1 MVLIFSK
8 LRHVWPQNQNM
19 QEILGWNTKECS
31 EVGKK
36 CVFIPFPTKELYF
49 TWRISFSEQNQ
60 HQFTCLPLSKK
71 VLGSMLITPVLKPR
85 NGSAVTAHPLVKWLN
100 SLRSLLYNPFFCNF
114 IVPWNDCLAP
124 LQTIVDNFTMFH
136 RFHSQAFSQE
146 VSLSKS
152 ILTYL
157 LLAEMI
163 TTSWS
168 WRLWQY
174 DCVVAPCMFQVG
186 VPDWA

>member
-1 MVLIFSK
+1 MFWGRKEVRFHSVSNERIVFYLK
-8 LRHVWPQNQNM
+8 NQLFRTKSASIYLFNVE
-19 QEILGWNTKECS
+19 QKSSGVNVDSTCTETQKWICSYSASLLG
-31 EVGKK
+31 GD
-36 CVFIPFPTKELYF
+36 P
-49 TWRISFSEQNQ
+49 
-60 HQFTCLPLSKK
+60 
-71 VLGSMLITPVLKPR
+71 
-85 NGSAVTAHPLVKWLN
+85 WLN
-100 SLRSLLYNPFFCNF
+100 SLRSLLYHPFFCNF
-114 IVPWNDCLAP
+114 IAPWNDCLAP
-124 LQTIVDNFTMFH
+124 LQTIVDNFTIFH